1 MARVCY
7 FVSSHKNQIKITWP
21 LFCLHIVVKLFVNIS
36 IISDSLVEYDVEHLS
51 YICLSH
57 TANMVSAVLINKEVF
72 IQN

>member
-7 FVSSHKNQIKITWP
+7 IVSSHKNQIKITWP
-21 LFCLHIVVKLFVNIS
+21 LFCLHNDVKLFVNIS
-36 IISDSLVEYDVEHLS
+36 FISDSLVEYDVEHLS